1 MMLFA
6 VVERAM
12 VAGASAGAGA
22 EETVCVREFDERD
35 LSKNSS
41 MA

>member
-12 VAGASAGAGA
+12 VAGAREGAGA
-22 EETVCVREFDERD
+22 EEVVCVREVEDRD
-35 LSKNSS
+35 LSRNSRIF
-41 MA
+41 